1 MVKHSEYIMKKRKK
15 KDRIE
20 ALIEKGKEKRFLSY
34 EEVDEALPRDVV
46 DPEEIEDLFQRLDN
60 LDIAVEEPMAL
71 KDHREAEEERRI
83 LLEEIR
89 NPLRA
94 YLKEVGG
101 TSLLTPTEEVDLARR
116 IDEARK
122 KVREAVKKKNS
133 AKTMRKRVRELE
145 RLKGH
150 LIRANLRLVI
160 NIAKRY
166 TNPKLTIR
174 DLIQEGNIGL
184 MKAVEKFKY
193 RQGYKFSTYATWWI
207 RQAITRAIADHS
219 ATIRIPVHM
228 REKINKLNKIRTG
241 LVQSLDRE
249 PTLEEIAKK
258 TKAPSAKVKTILRSM
273 HQEPI
278 SLEMPIGDDGK
289 TTFGDFMEDK
299 SKSSPANSATK
310 VILAE
315 EIEKIFLALDEREKE
330 ILRLRFGLKDK
341 RYQRTLEE
349 VGRYFNL
356 TRERIR
362 QIEAK
367 SLEKLRRCEKLR
379 KLRSLLG
386 EYLSS

>member
-1 MVKHSEYIMKKRKK
+1 MKKRTKS
-15 KDRIE
+15 KDRLE

-46 DPEEIEDLFQRLDN
+46 DPEEIEDLFQRLDD
-60 LDIAVEEPMAL
+60 LDIAVEEPISL
-71 KDHREAEEERRI
+71 KDHYEAEEERRI
-83 LLEEIR
+83 VAEEIR

-94 YLKEVGG
+94 YLKEVGV
-101 TSLLTPTEEVDLARR
+101 TSLLTPSEEFDLARG
-116 IDEARK
+116 IDKARK
-122 KVREAVKKKNS
+122 KFREAIRKKSS

-145 RLKGH
+145 RLESH

-193 RQGYKFSTYATWWI
+193 KQGYKFSTYATWWI

-219 ATIRIPVHM
+219 TTIRIPVHM

-241 LVQSLDRE
+241 LVQTLDRE
-249 PTLEEIAKK
+249 PTLEEMAKK
-258 TKAPSAKVKTILRSM
+258 TKALSTKVKTILRSM
-273 HQEPI
+273 HQEPV

-289 TTFGDFMEDK
+289 TTFGDFVEDK
-299 SKSSPANSATK
+299 SKNSPANSATK
-310 VILAE
+310 VLLAE
-315 EIEKIFLALDEREKE
+315 EIEKIFLVLDEREKE

-341 RYQRTLEE
+341 KYQRTLEE
-349 VGRYFNL
+349 VGKYFNL

-367 SLEKLRRCEKLR
+367 ALQKIRHCKKIKRLRF
-379 KLRSLLG
+379 LLG
-386 EYLSS
+386 EDLSS

>member
-1 MVKHSEYIMKKRKK
+1 MKKRTKS
-15 KDRIE
+15 KDRLE

-46 DPEEIEDLFQRLDN
+46 DPEEIEDLFQRLDD
-60 LDIAVEEPMAL
+60 LDIAVEEPISL
-71 KDHREAEEERRI
+71 KDHYEAEEERRI
-83 LLEEIR
+83 VAEEIR

-94 YLKEVGG
+94 YLKEVGV
-101 TSLLTPTEEVDLARR
+101 TSLLTPSEEFDLAKR
-116 IDEARK
+116 IDKARK
-122 KVREAVKKKNS
+122 KFREAIRKKSS

-145 RLKGH
+145 RLESH

-219 ATIRIPVHM
+219 TTIRIPVHM

-241 LVQSLDRE
+241 LVQTLDRE
-249 PTLEEIAKK
+249 PTLEEMAKK
-258 TKAPSAKVKTILRSM
+258 TKALSTKVKTILRSM
-273 HQEPI
+273 HQEPV

-289 TTFGDFMEDK
+289 TTFGDFVEDK
-299 SKSSPANSATK
+299 SKNSPANSATK
-310 VILAE
+310 VLLAE
-315 EIEKIFLALDEREKE
+315 EIEKIFLVLDEREKE

-341 RYQRTLEE
+341 KYQRTLEE
-349 VGRYFNL
+349 VGKYFNL

-367 SLEKLRRCEKLR
+367 ALQKIRHCKKIKR
-379 KLRSLLG
+379 LRSLLG
-386 EYLSS
+386 EDLSS